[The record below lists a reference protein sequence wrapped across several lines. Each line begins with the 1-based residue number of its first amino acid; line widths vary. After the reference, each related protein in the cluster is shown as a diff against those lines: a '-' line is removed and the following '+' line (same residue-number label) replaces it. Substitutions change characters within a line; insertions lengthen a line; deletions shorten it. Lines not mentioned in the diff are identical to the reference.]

1 MKIKDEYKGKTII
14 TYDSILGQR
23 KIEVDKIHPAQ
34 FKHYQTIGIGYIFEA
49 DSVTISYKGIE
60 EDLEGDVNTEKEIFC
75 YLIKKEMKNINNILR
90 QLSLQVQ
97 VLFVFSRQEFGRDV
111 SLS

>member
-60 EDLEGDVNTEKEIFC
+60 EDLEGDVNTEKET
-75 YLIKKEMKNINNILR
+75 IKKPVRTKPNATASKR
-90 QLSLQVQ
+90 
-97 VLFVFSRQEFGRDV
+97 RTKTDV
-111 SLS
+111 PK

>member
-1 MKIKDEYKGKTII
+1 MKIKEEYKGKTII

-60 EDLEGDVNTEKEIFC
+60 EDLEGDVNTEKEV
-75 YLIKKEMKNINNILR
+75 IKKPLR
-90 QLSLQVQ
+90 TKPNATASK
-97 VLFVFSRQEFGRDV
+97 SRKKGDV
-111 SLS
+111 PS

>member
-1 MKIKDEYKGKTII
+1 MKIKEEYKGKTII

-60 EDLEGDVNTEKEIFC
+60 EDLEGDVNTEKEV
-75 YLIKKEMKNINNILR
+75 IKKPVRRKPNATASKR
-90 QLSLQVQ
+90 
-97 VLFVFSRQEFGRDV
+97 RKKTDV
-111 SLS
+111 SS